1 MADVLTGKI
10 IPSGKLT
17 DTWAKSYADYP
28 SSAEYSHNNG
38 NVNDEYYKEDI
49 FVGYRYFDTFGVEPA
64 YCFGY
69 GRSYTTFEMKA
80 DSVEQD
86 GAY

>member
-1 MADVLTGKI
+1 MQI
-10 IPSGKLT
+10 IRLLQSTATIRQCKC
-17 DTWAKSYADYP
+17 
-28 SSAEYSHNNG
+28 
-38 NVNDEYYKEDI
+38 EYYKEDI

-69 GRSYTTFEMKA
+69 GRSYTTFELKA

-86 GAY
+86 GAYLRFWVDVKNTRI